1 MSDKSFRTTVVGIL
15 VIQLLFVY
23 SIYSTVDSLHGRKGT
38 VSVYLENPNAT
49 CGIKERK
56 PCYVKVIR

>member
-23 SIYSTVDSLHGRKGT
+23 SIYSNVDSLHGRKGV
-38 VSVYLENPNAT
+38 VSVYLENHDAN
-49 CGIKERK
+49 CGTDTRT